1 MLEKIVK
8 LELSKPIK
16 SKSERTRVGNQ
27 GSRAD
32 DVKER
37 VVEAIRGGRYQPGER
52 IRETEVAD
60 WLSVSRTPVREAFR
74 RLESEGLLV
83 FESWRGAIVADLNRQ
98 QISEL
103 YAMREVLE
111 GAAARLAA
119 RHIDEAE
126 IELLSMLLERSNRQ
140 DASAEKLAEL
150 NRQFHEAIYASAH
163 NRYLS
168 QTLEQLRN
176 SLALLKGT
184 TYSVPGRR
192 ETIAQEHQAI
202 LDAISARN
210 PEAAEIAAR
219 AHIVAAQRARLR
231 LLIEEE
237 LS

>member
-1 MLEKIVK
+1 MQDKVVK
-8 LELSKPIK
+8 LTPKKPSRGK
-16 SKSERTRVGNQ
+16 VGTQ
-27 GSRAD
+27 LSRAD
-32 DVKER
+32 DVRER
-37 VVEAIRGGRYQPGER
+37 VVEAIRLGRYLPGER

-111 GAAARLAA
+111 GAAAKLAA

-126 IELLSMLLERSNRQ
+126 IELLEILLERSNKD
-140 DASAEKLAEL
+140 DASAEELAEL

-176 SLALLKGT
+176 NLALLKGT

-192 ETIAQEHQAI
+192 ETVAAEHRAI
-202 LDAISARN
+202 LDAISARD
-210 PEAAEIAAR
+210 PMAAETAAR
-219 AHIVAAQRARLR
+219 AHINAAQRARLR

-237 LS
+237 LT